1 MTSIQLQN
9 LEEDTAPT
17 LHEIGDARS
26 RLGDRVLTT
35 PVHRWHGG
43 LIDRLVPPETQIW
56 AKLELLQV
64 TGTFKPRGALLS
76 VMAMDETAR
85 RRGIV
90 AVSAGNHAIAAGFAA
105 ASLGV
110 SAKVV
115 MIRSASAVRVRKC
128 RDYGAEVILT
138 DTMHDAFE
146 TMARVAAEEGRTIIH
161 PFEGQ
166 HTTLGTA
173 TVGLEFLDQVPD
185 LEAVVV
191 PIGGGGLCAGIATA
205 VKRMNPDCA
214 VYGVE
219 PVGADTISRSLA
231 AGCPQKIDRV
241 RTIADSLGAPLAM
254 PYSFALLRRFVDDVV
269 RIDDDAM
276 REAMALVFEDT
287 KFAVEP
293 AGAAATAALLGPL
306 RQRLAGSRVGL
317 IFCGTN
323 IDLDRFHE
331 LAGAGQTM
339 LERRLA
345 TLSAP

>member
-1 MTSIQLQN
+1 MKNIYLEYN
-9 LEEDTAPT
+9 EEDVAPT
-17 LHEIGDARS
+17 LHQIGDARS

-35 PVHRWHGG
+35 PVHHWRSG
-43 LIDRLVPPETQIW
+43 LIQRLVPPDTDVW

-76 VMAMDETAR
+76 VMAMDDAAR
-85 RRGIV
+85 SRGIV
-90 AVSAGNHAIAAGFAA
+90 AVSAGNHAIASGFAA

-115 MIRSASAVRVRKC
+115 MIRGASPVRVRAC

-138 DTMHDAFE
+138 DTVHDAFE
-146 TMARVAAEEGRTIIH
+146 TMEQVAAEEGRTVIH
-161 PFEGQ
+161 PFEGRW
-166 HTTLGTA
+166 TTLGTA
-173 TVGLEFLDQVPD
+173 TVGLEFLDQVSD
-185 LEAVVV
+185 LDAVVV
-191 PIGGGGLCAGIATA
+191 PIGGGGLCAGIANA
-205 VKRMNPDCA
+205 VKRMNPACA

-231 AGCPQKIDRV
+231 AGRPMTIDRV
-241 RTIADSLGAPLAM
+241 QTIADSLGAPLAM
-254 PYSFALLRRFVDDVV
+254 PYSFGLLRRFVDDVV
-269 RIDDDAM
+269 RIDDDAL

-306 RQRLAGSRVGL
+306 RDRLAGRRVGL

-323 IDLDRFHE
+323 IDLDRFHD
-331 LAGAGQTM
+331 LARAGRT
-339 LERRLA
+339 LLDRRLA
-345 TLSAP
+345 SAS